1 MIRHTKFNS
10 FLGKA
15 MYDHLVG
22 KKHFLRRLNEL
33 IDWVDLS
40 QGIFKVYKGGF
51 RLGASVIS
59 PVTML
64 KMVLLSYLYNLSD
77 RDTERLCNDS
87 VSFKYFIELALDQA
101 APDHSSLSV
110 FRDRILTYYGN
121 TGYFEQLFEQVVK
134 TIAQHPE
141 IQFGSSQIIDATHIE
156 AKVKAVKLESDQ
168 EDRGD
173 PEARWGC
180 KGSETKTDSQGQ
192 TVAIPKYFFGY
203 KKHSSIENRY
213 RFLTSSLV
221 TSGEKHDGTFFQDL
235 AWHDLQIRGFPE
247 GYYADKAYDDGEHHV
262 WLNQLNL
269 ADGINLK
276 DSRLKDQARYA
287 IWHMIAGTVF
297 YQRRKQERY
306 KIEATFGDEKNQHG
320 LRRCRYLGL
329 AKTTMQC
336 YLTDTV
342 YNLKKLVKVLYGLSP
357 KAVAA

>member
-1 MIRHTKFNS
+1 MMRNSKFNS

-22 KKHFLRRLNEL
+22 KKHFLRCLNEL

-40 QGIFKVYKGGF
+40 AGIFKVYKGGF
-51 RLGASVIS
+51 RLGAAVIS

-64 KMVLLSYLYNLSD
+64 KMLLLSYLYNLSD

-110 FRDRILTYYGN
+110 FRDRILKYYGN
-121 TGYFEQLFEQVVK
+121 ARYFEQLFGTVVK

-141 IQFGSSQIIDATHIE
+141 IKFGSSQIIDATHIE
-156 AKVKAVKLESDQ
+156 AKVKAVKNESDANS
-168 EDRGD
+168 GD
-173 PEARWGC
+173 ADAQWGC
-180 KGSETKTDSQGQ
+180 KGSEKRLDSQGQ

-213 RFLTSSLV
+213 RFLTSSLIS
-221 TSGEKHDGTFFQDL
+221 SGEKHDGAFFQNL
-235 AWHDLQIRGFPE
+235 AWHDILVRGFPE
-247 GYYADKAYDDGEHHV
+247 GYYADKGYDDGEHHV
-262 WLNQLNL
+262 WLNQLDL
-269 ADGINLK
+269 ADGINLR
-276 DSRLKDQARYA
+276 DFRLKDEPRYA
-287 IWHMIAGTVF
+287 IWKTITATNF

-306 KIEATFGDEKNQHG
+306 KIEATFGDQKNQHG

-329 AKTTMQC
+329 IKTTMQC
-336 YLTDTV
+336 YLTDSV
-342 YNLKKLVKVLYGLSP
+342 YNLKKLIKVLYGLSP
-357 KAVAA
+357 QTVTA